1 MKYIEVDSHFMLEK
15 NLQKLLIT
23 THVQTGE
30 LVSDITK
37 TLKNVLMMVQSQVV
51 LCRQNFFGT
60 DNVRWQCMGV
70 IEQF

>member
-37 TLKNVLMMVQSQVV
+37 TLKN
-51 LCRQNFFGT
+51 
-60 DNVRWQCMGV
+60 
-70 IEQF
+70 